1 MPQEPIIAAIDLG
14 TDKCVTLI
22 AKLLPETRSLQ
33 VIGVNAVPSRG
44 MKRSQI
50 INLEE
55 AIETISE
62 SLDGAERM
70 AGLEIRSA
78 WVSVGGAHIQSLNS
92 KGVVAVTAADQ
103 EITQADVDRVIEAA
117 RAVSLPSDKEVIHV
131 VPNTYK
137 VDSQDGIKDPVG
149 MAGIR
154 LESEVHVVTAMSVA
168 LRNLRRALENLGLH
182 CNGCVFS
189 GLAASEAVLTETE
202 KELGV
207 CLVDIGAGTTSLSVY
222 SDGSLMFSGS
232 IPVGARLITQDIAQ
246 GCKLSME
253 VAEKIKL
260 SLSGDTFRTL
270 KPQTGESK
278 QDFNARKRR
287 AEELKLEDFTNGE
300 VGETINKRTLID
312 GIIFPRVEEIFSLVR
327 ETLES
332 RRLLSE
338 IPAGLVLTGGG
349 AETVGIAQLTK
360 QIFRMPSRVAVPSE
374 LDGLTL
380 DIHKPSFAASIGLL
394 EHARTHSAGET
405 TGGFSL
411 ADALRGLR
419 LGGIGKKL
427 ASFVK
432 SLLP

>member
-1 MPQEPIIAAIDLG
+1 MPQEPIVAAIDLG

-22 AKLLPETRSLQ
+22 AKLPPGTNSLQ
-33 VIGVNAVPSRG
+33 VVGVNAVPSRG

-55 AIETISE
+55 VIETISE

-70 AGLEIRSA
+70 AGLEVRSA
-78 WVSVGGAHIQSLNS
+78 WVGVGGAHIQSLNS
-92 KGVVAVTAADQ
+92 KGVVAVASPDQ
-103 EITQADVDRVIEAA
+103 EITPLDVERVIEAA
-117 RAVSLPSDKEVIHV
+117 RAVSLPSDKEIIHV

-154 LESEVHVVTAMSVA
+154 LESEVHVVTAMTVA
-168 LRNLRRALENLGLH
+168 LRNLNRALENLGLH
-182 CNGCVFS
+182 NNGFVFA
-189 GLAASEAVLTETE
+189 GMAASEAVLTETE
-202 KELGV
+202 RELGV
-207 CLVDIGAGTTSLSVY
+207 CLIDIGAGTTSLSVY

-246 GCKLSME
+246 GCRLGME
-253 VAEKIKL
+253 VSEKIKL
-260 SLSGDTFRTL
+260 SLSGDSFRTL

-287 AEELKLEDFTNGE
+287 SEELKLEDFTNGE
-300 VGETINKRTLID
+300 LADVINKKTLID
-312 GIIFPRVEEIFSLVR
+312 GIIYPRVEEIFDLVR
-327 ETLES
+327 ETLDS
-332 RRLLSE
+332 RRLLTE

-349 AETVGIAQLTK
+349 AETIGIAQLAK
-360 QIFRMPSRVAVPSE
+360 QKFKLPCRVAIPSE

-380 DIHKPSFAASIGLL
+380 DIHKPAYATSIGLL
-394 EHARTHSAGET
+394 LYGKAHSTGESG
-405 TGGFSL
+405 GGFSL
-411 ADALRGLR
+411 AEALSGLHI
-419 LGGIGKKL
+419 GGIGKKL
-427 ASFVK
+427 VGFIK